1 MGKIKELEYFEKDKF
16 LAFLSHDQQFSLEC
30 KSHASYSERKMKEIL
45 ENAGFK
51 IYLARIDNVP
61 RAENKGYQQVFL
73 TDKKKWYKEI
83 IWKGELVL
91 MAKKDS
97 VDD

>member
-1 MGKIKELEYFEKDKF
+1 MGKIKALEYFKKGKF
-16 LAFLSHDQQFSLEC
+16 LGYDGDFRSLEL
-30 KSHASYSERKMKEIL
+30 KEPENYNERKMKEIL

-51 IYLARIDNVP
+51 IYLACIDNVP

-97 VDD
+97 V

>member
-1 MGKIKELEYFEKDKF
+1 MGKIEELEHFEKGKF
-16 LAFLSHDQQFSLEC
+16 LAFLSNDLQLSLEF
-30 KSHASYSERKMKEIL
+30 KSHSSYSERKMKEIL

-51 IYLARIDNVP
+51 IYLACIDNVP
-61 RAENKGYQQVFL
+61 RVENKGYQQVFL

-91 MAKKDS
+91 MAKKES
-97 VDD
+97 VDG